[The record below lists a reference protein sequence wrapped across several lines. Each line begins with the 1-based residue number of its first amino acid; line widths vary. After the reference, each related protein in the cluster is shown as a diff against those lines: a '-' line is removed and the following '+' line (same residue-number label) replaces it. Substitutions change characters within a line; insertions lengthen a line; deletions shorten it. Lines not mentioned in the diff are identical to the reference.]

1 MGNLGFDLYHSIYV
15 NHKISIHE
23 ISMIYSM
30 RNSSSYQRFGNIVF
44 DVDLANTRPCI

>member
-1 MGNLGFDLYHSIYV
+1 MGNLGFDQYHSVYV
-15 NHKISIHE
+15 KISIHE